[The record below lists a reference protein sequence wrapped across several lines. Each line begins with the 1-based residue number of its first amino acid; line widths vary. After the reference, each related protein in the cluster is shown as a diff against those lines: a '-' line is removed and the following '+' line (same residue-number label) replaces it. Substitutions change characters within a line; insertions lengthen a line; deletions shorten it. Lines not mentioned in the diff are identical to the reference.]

1 MRKHM
6 KAAAVLIFFVKSNNI
21 NRSFHIGLFA
31 TCEEAESVKE
41 HYRKEIQ
48 GFKDYDC
55 KAEITEVPVIGS
67 ENMDMEP
74 QRVYRFQGWNVNED
88 LDEIDIWESDCYV
101 SREQAQ
107 ADYEKAQIKMSREEW
122 TLNRHVIG
130 QCDWQEG
137 FIRIKQ

>member
-1 MRKHM
+1 MRKLYCLTFY
-6 KAAAVLIFFVKSNNI
+6 AQSGNEYWD
-21 NRSFHIGLFA
+21 SFHIGLFA
-31 TCEEAESVKE
+31 AREEAESVKE

-107 ADYEKAQIKMSREEW
+107 ADYEKTQIKMSREEW

>member
-1 MRKHM
+1 MRKLYCLTFY
-6 KAAAVLIFFVKSNNI
+6 AQSGNEYWE
-21 NRSFHIGLFA
+21 SFHIGLFA
-31 TCEEAESVKE
+31 AREEAESVKE

-88 LDEIDIWESDCYV
+88 LDEINIWESDCYV

>member
-1 MRKHM
+1 MRKLYCLTFY
-6 KAAAVLIFFVKSNNI
+6 AQSGNEYWEG
-21 NRSFHIGLFA
+21 FHIGLFA
-31 TCEEAESVKE
+31 AREEAESVKE

>member
-1 MRKHM
+1 MRKLYCLTFY
-6 KAAAVLIFFVKSNNI
+6 AQSGNEYWD
-21 NRSFHIGLFA
+21 SFHIGLFA
-31 TCEEAESVKE
+31 AREEAESVKE

-88 LDEIDIWESDCYV
+88 LDEINIWESDCYV

-122 TLNRHVIG
+122 TLNRYVIG

>member
-1 MRKHM
+1 MRKLYCLTFY
-6 KAAAVLIFFVKSNNI
+6 AQSGNEYWE
-21 NRSFHIGLFA
+21 SFHIGLFA
-31 TCEEAESVKE
+31 AREEAESVKE

-67 ENMDMEP
+67 ESIDMEP
-74 QRVYRFQGWNVNED
+74 QQVYRFQGWNVNED

-101 SREQAQ
+101 SWEQAQ
-107 ADYEKAQIKMSREEW
+107 ADYEKAQIKMPREEW
-122 TLNRHVIG
+122 TLNRYVIG

>member
-1 MRKHM
+1 MRKLYCLTFY
-6 KAAAVLIFFVKSNNI
+6 AQSGNEYWD
-21 NRSFHIGLFA
+21 SFHIGLFA
-31 TCEEAESVKE
+31 AREEAESVKE

-88 LDEIDIWESDCYV
+88 LDEINIWESDCYV

-130 QCDWQEG
+130 Q
-137 FIRIKQ
+137 